1 MVDVLFPSF
10 CISIN
15 LQNLYVCQKKNN
27 RNLAHKNYLKL
38 KEELDASYDMI
49 KAFEKLGLK
58 DELIKLKS
66 ENEILFNKIGKAIH
80 EYDDLKTA
88 HITAVKEQTKM
99 MVLLLGVMPQLKTP
113 ELREKEKLMKASAM
127 KIVLMKK
134 ENKLNLQEIERL
146 DKIIYTLSFISPFIR
161 NNEGQ
166 AAEYKRQEYDD
177 AYCVLQEKISEAED
191 AYAVAE
197 EEIYQ
202 LLVKIF
208 IY

>member
-1 MVDVLFPSF
+1 MCTNVPTLDVLFPSF
-10 CISIN
+10 CISLN
-15 LQNLYVCQKKNN
+15 LQNLHVCKKKND
-27 RNLAHKNYLKL
+27 RDLAHKNYLKL
-38 KEELDASYDMI
+38 KEELAASYNMI
-49 KAFEKLGLK
+49 EAFVKLGLK
-58 DELIKLKS
+58 S
-66 ENEILFNKIGKAIH
+66 EKEILFNKIGKAIH
-80 EYDDLKTA
+80 EYDDLKTV

-127 KIVLMKK
+127 KIVLMKE

-146 DKIIYTLSFISPFIR
+146 DEIIYTLSFKSPFFR

-166 AAEYKRQEYDD
+166 AAEYKREEYDD